1 MKVLVF
7 GSGGFIGSAIADFLS
22 KNHEVFRASFSGS
35 HDSLAVDLMDSKS
48 ISSCLLSI
56 NPDVVINCAGII
68 ENSEKA
74 KLNIK
79 MTNNIL
85 DVIVDNG
92 VNIQRI
98 IILGSASE
106 YGEVEERDLPVSE
119 SHNIAPISEY
129 ASAKAAEI
137 NQAID
142 FSSNNSI
149 PLTVLRLF
157 NPIGKNMNKRLLLPA
172 IINQIQELKQKKRE
186 FIEVDRL
193 DARRDYVSVKDVARA
208 VELILF
214 NNPKDIV
221 YNVGSGVSTSNKQ
234 LIEMLL
240 QQYGIPKNAIIKET
254 QTVSEPLMAV
264 QANIDRLRKEFG
276 WEPSVNLKEIITEA
290 INE

>member
-1 MKVLVF
+1 
-7 GSGGFIGSAIADFLS
+7 
-22 KNHEVFRASFSGS
+22 
-35 HDSLAVDLMDSKS
+35 MDSKS

-208 VELILF
+208 VELILL
-214 NNPKDIV
+214 NSPKDIV

-234 LIEMLL
+234 LIERLL
-240 QQYGIPKNAIIKET
+240 QHYGTPKNAIIKET